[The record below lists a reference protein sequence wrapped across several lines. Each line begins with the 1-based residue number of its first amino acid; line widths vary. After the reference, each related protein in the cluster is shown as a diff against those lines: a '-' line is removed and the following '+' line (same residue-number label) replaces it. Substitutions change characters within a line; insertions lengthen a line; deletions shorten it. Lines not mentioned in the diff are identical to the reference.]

1 MSNCICNTSSLY
13 DYVIADLKEGHS
25 CVADFV
31 MTYRCTVST
40 PEYFE
45 SSAVRISYD
54 PSRFVRAFT
63 IADVFRLVEW
73 EHGENNRRP
82 IHRIMELKDDGWVE
96 LVNCSFTK
104 SAEQKAK
111 EHAVLA
117 EFGMEGLFDE

>member
-1 MSNCICNTSSLY
+1 MKY
-13 DYVIADLKEGHS
+13 G
-25 CVADFV
+25 
-31 MTYRCTVST
+31 CTVST

-45 SSAVRISYD
+45 SMAVRVSYT

-63 IADVFRLVEW
+63 IGEVFRLVEW

-96 LVNCSFTK
+96 LVNCSLTK

-117 EFGMEGLFDE
+117 EFGMKGLFDE